1 MVFDYQ
7 DPSISPYYYTV
18 EDFVKPSYAYPYFYF
33 GAQSVSPFNPPYY
46 YSYGYQIGFSS
57 SQYPLTTSW
66 LAKVY
71 NAGYAIIAGKSLLIP
86 CNTLAQSAK
95 VFVTEVVSVAATLTG
110 ILAGFGVIRF
120 MPKKIMSPQSKSHR

>member
-57 SQYPLTTSW
+57 SQYPLTTGW
-66 LAKVY
+66 LAEVY
-71 NAGYAIIAGKSLLIP
+71 NAGYAIIAGRFYHIP
-86 CNTLAQSAK
+86 CNTLVQSVNMLFAPLIS
-95 VFVTEVVSVAATLTG
+95 VVVLVILTG
-110 ILAGFGVIRF
+110 TLIGFGEVWCQAAHKPIV
-120 MPKKIMSPQSKSHR
+120 